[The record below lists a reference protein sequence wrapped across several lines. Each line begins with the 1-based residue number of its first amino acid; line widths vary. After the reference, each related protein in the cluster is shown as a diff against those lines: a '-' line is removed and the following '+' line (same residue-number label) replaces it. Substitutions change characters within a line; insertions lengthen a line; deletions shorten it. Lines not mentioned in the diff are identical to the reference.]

1 MDDQTVKQKKNRKVI
16 QKRNLKKIKYGQMLI
31 QELES
36 TKLFQI
42 AGDITLDINQLLNKD
57 HITLFSS
64 WNDFIKV
71 KEVKK
76 IKQPHLIEV
85 ILDTDV
91 QIRSNLKIPVKILK
105 NSQQIDLL
113 ELANLI
119 EEYQKIVK
127 AKQFIEKKNCQN
139 IQEIKIKIEEDL
151 NELDCDEQHGWSFE
165 QSTIKAERVINELN
179 NSMKDSDDYY
189 SYILFKGNKYDQT
202 KCRIGYSTHIL
213 KDFLCLN
220 DEQIESLSLRKPIIF
235 NLKYNYQYTSYLL
248 NRIHNLNRLLKQEKS
263 DLDNYRKGL
272 NFLNEVTFNLYSI
285 DNFVVEVK
293 FKHYLYV
300 LSNYKNKMDD
310 VLWVGKC
317 MPVRDQSASQVLKG
331 MRNLKQCF
339 SQEQKQQTM
348 LNPQVNKNIFCDSNY
363 EKQSKIL
370 INKFYPQFNNDILFD
385 IQEYL

>member
-1 MDDQTVKQKKNRKVI
+1 
-16 QKRNLKKIKYGQMLI
+16 MLV
-31 QELES
+31 QELHS

-42 AGDITLDINQLLNKD
+42 AGDITLDINQLLNGD
-57 HITLFSS
+57 HIQLFSS

-76 IKQPHLIEV
+76 TKQPHLIEV

-91 QIRSNLKIPVKILK
+91 QTRSNLKIPVKLLK
-105 NSQQIDLL
+105 NSQQMELF
-113 ELANLI
+113 ELANMI

-127 AKQFIEKKNCQN
+127 SKQLNQKNNNEKM
-139 IQEIKIKIEEDL
+139 QEINVKIEEDL
-151 NELDCDEQHGWSFE
+151 NELDCDEYHGWTFE
-165 QSTIKAERVINELN
+165 QSTRKAEKVINELN

-189 SYILFKGNKYDQT
+189 TYILFKGNQYDQT
-202 KCRIGYSTHIL
+202 KCRIGYSSQIL

-235 NLKYNYQYTSYLL
+235 NLKYKHQYTSYLL
-248 NRIHNLNRLLKQEKS
+248 NRIHNLIRLLKQDKS
-263 DLDNYRKGL
+263 DLDYYRKGL
-272 NFLNEVTFNLYSI
+272 NFQNEVTFDLYSI
-285 DNFVVEVK
+285 DNLIVNVK

-331 MRNLKQCF
+331 MRNLKAHFNQ
-339 SQEQKQQTM
+339 QQQKDEKINLQ
-348 LNPQVNKNIFCDSNY
+348 KNQSVFFDEGY
-363 EKQSKIL
+363 DKQSQIF
-370 INKFYPQFNNDILFD
+370 INKFYSQIDLDIFHDVL
-385 IQEYL
+385 ETL